1 MIASA
6 NAMIA
11 LQNATIKST
20 FGGVE
25 RPPDI
30 CTKIHSRWTRNSLIS
45 YPEAERLQYFSMVML
60 VMVTR
65 WRVAVS

>member
-1 MIASA
+1 MIASL

-11 LQNATIKST
+11 LQKVSIKSA

-30 CTKIHSRWTRNSLIS
+30 CTKNHSNGREIL
-45 YPEAERLQYFSMVML
+45 
-60 VMVTR
+60 
-65 WRVAVS
+65 

>member
-11 LQNATIKST
+11 LQNATIKSA
-20 FGGVE
+20 FGGVK

-30 CTKIHSRWTRNSLIS
+30 CTKIHSDGREIL
-45 YPEAERLQYFSMVML
+45 
-60 VMVTR
+60 
-65 WRVAVS
+65 